1 MSKMKNINNKSGY
14 FVDARPNKKLYR
26 FHDTLLVYGQLYGSI
41 LASIAIMMG
50 CAYWNQGQV
59 AEKYQPLAVVNGLL
73 VYIIYQLMGVYHQS
87 DGNLLGRRRSF
98 LFGLWVLSKAW
109 ALVVLSLVFFTFITK
124 SSAEYSRLVLVLWAT
139 IGLLVQSGVYFL
151 TYLISK
157 KYLFHFRE
165 PIPTLVVG
173 ANALGEQLVN
183 KLSNNTWLP
192 DKIVGI
198 IDDDPEARSS
208 WDGPVPVLGTI
219 DDLKD
224 ILKQHNI
231 RRIYLTLLL
240 SQSSKVE
247 DIIKE
252 LDEQC
257 VDIIWIP
264 DTFTITTI
272 NQSIKELSGLPL
284 LVLSGSPMSSVKAM
298 LMKSLMDKVIALTSL
313 IILLPLMVP
322 IALAIKLT
330 SPGPVFFKQKRHG
343 WDGKEIDIWKF
354 RSMYVMENKENKLEL
369 AKRNDPRVTA
379 VGKFIRK
386 TSIDELP
393 QLFNVIQGNM
403 SLVGPRPHAIEVNQF
418 YSKHIPSF
426 MLRHRIKPGITGLAQ
441 ICGFR
446 GGDDCTTK
454 TLDRMELRAAHD
466 IEYINHWSLLL
477 DLKILLITPFKL
489 LSHDAY

>member
-50 CAYWNQGQV
+50 CAYWNQGEM
-59 AEKYQPLAVVNGLL
+59 AEKYQSLTVVNGLL
-73 VYIIYQLMGVYHQS
+73 VYIVYQLMGVYHQS

-109 ALVVLSLVFFTFITK
+109 ALVVLSLIFFTFITK
-124 SSAEYSRLVLVLWAT
+124 SSTEYSRLVLVLWAT
-139 IGLLVQSGVYFL
+139 LGLLVQSGVYFL

-165 PIPTLVVG
+165 AIPTLVVG
-173 ANALGEQLVN
+173 ANALGEQLVK

-192 DKIVGI
+192 DRIVGI
-198 IDDDPEARSS
+198 VDDDPEARTS
-208 WDGPVPVLGTI
+208 WDGPVPVLGAI
-219 DDLKD
+219 DDLRD
-224 ILKQHNI
+224 ILKQHSI
-231 RRIYLTLLL
+231 RRIYITLLL

-247 DIIKE
+247 DIIKD
-252 LDEQC
+252 LDEEC

-284 LVLSGSPMSSVKAM
+284 LVLSGSPMSSVKAV
-298 LMKSLMDKVIALTSL
+298 LMKSLMDKVIAIASL

-322 IALAIKLT
+322 VALAIKLT

-466 IEYINHWSLLL
+466 IEYINHWSLFL

-489 LSHDAY
+489 FSHDAY